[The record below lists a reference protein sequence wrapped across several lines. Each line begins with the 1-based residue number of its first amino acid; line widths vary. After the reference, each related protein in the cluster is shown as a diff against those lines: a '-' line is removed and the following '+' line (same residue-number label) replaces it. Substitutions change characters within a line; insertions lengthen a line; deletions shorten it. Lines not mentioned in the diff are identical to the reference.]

1 MPGVRFWRYGL
12 AALALLLA
20 LPAAAAATRGTLQ
33 ELLLAP
39 GFMAA
44 VSKPA
49 VFRYRFRL
57 EEAGVAD
64 PYVSEA
70 RMEVREVR
78 ADGSKLVW
86 FDMFEGANHRAFGP
100 MRITDQNPIL
110 FVFLQRDVTTMANLT
125 GGAAGYFQQQIRA
138 SFTRPAEVEPLRVTW
153 RGRELQAERVRL
165 HPFRNDP
172 RIDRFPQ
179 FRDKAYEVVVAPG
192 VPGGIYSITMRVP
205 NPRGGE
211 ALLEESLTLES
222 VE

>member
-1 MPGVRFWRYGL
+1 MLRVRWWRYGL
-12 AALALLLA
+12 AALALLIA
-20 LPAAAAATRGTLQ
+20 LPAVAAPTRGTLE

-49 VFRYRFRL
+49 VFRYRFHLR
-57 EEAGVAD
+57 EAGVQR

-86 FDMFEGANHRAFGP
+86 FDMFEGPNHRAFGP
-100 MRITDQNPIL
+100 MRIIDQNPIL

-138 SFTRPAEVEPLRVTW
+138 SFTRSAEVEPLRVSW
-153 RGRELQAERVRL
+153 QGRELPAERIVLR
-165 HPFRNDP
+165 PFRNDP

-179 FRDKAYEVVVAPG
+179 FRDKSYEVVVAPG

-211 ALLEESLTLES
+211 ALLEESLTLEA